1 MLKIKYLETED
12 LIPYENNSRAHSVA
26 QIKQIADSIEEFG
39 FTNPILIDEKCSVIA
54 GHGRLLA
61 ADLLGLNKVPTIQ
74 LDNLTE
80 AQRRAYVIADNKL
93 ALNAD
98 WNMDNLMAEIKYL
111 QDVDF
116 DTDITGFSVED
127 LKALIEFDYSDDSY
141 TPDEE
146 EETFNNAIIQYVI
159 IFDDE
164 EQQKRWGVFLNEI
177 KQLYPDLN
185 THGARISEYLFDK
198 GF

>member
-1 MLKIKYLETED
+1 MVPVRGHLLRST
-12 LIPYENNSRAHSVA
+12 RGA
-26 QIKQIADSIEEFG
+26 QGAQSAQG
-39 FTNPILIDEKCSVIA
+39 A
-54 GHGRLLA
+54 
-61 ADLLGLNKVPTIQ
+61 LGTQGAWGPQ
-74 LDNLTE
+74 GARS
-80 AQRRAYVIADNKL
+80 AQSGDARG
-93 ALNAD
+93 
-98 WNMDNLMAEIKYL
+98 LMAEIKYL

-116 DTDITGFSVED
+116 DTDITGFSLED